1 LRVYGAFTL
10 GVNTHIPLFNA

>member
-1 LRVYGAFTL
+1 LRVYVAFTL